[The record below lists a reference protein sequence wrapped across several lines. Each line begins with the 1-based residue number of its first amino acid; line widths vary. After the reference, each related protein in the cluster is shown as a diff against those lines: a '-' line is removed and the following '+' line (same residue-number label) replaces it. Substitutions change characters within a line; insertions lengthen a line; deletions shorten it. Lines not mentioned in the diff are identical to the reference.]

1 MVAAFFSTFSGLH
14 CPTSRFLQM
23 HLELLVMQ
31 QFYRVTGF
39 QSNGFLHRSLSQLST
54 TQILQLLLLD
64 LDICRQINA
73 TSMCL
78 CVLPLQLGKFMPL
91 SNTSSWISVLRT
103 IAYLDQ
109 LSASEDVLIL
119 FCCHLANAL
128 QHSFTKGLPF
138 RNLVPSLL
146 VGCLQLHRV
155 LQGIKRHQGSNK
167 CQCQP
172 ITIEQMHIFFQSLN
186 FSDYNHT
193 TLWAAC
199 CLGFLGI
206 LCAGEF
212 TDNSHFNPDIHIAV
226 TDVHIN
232 LKYSTMVP
240 FRQGCYIH
248 IGAEKHNLCPMRPL
262 TLYLHVHVHDSTSG
276 PHFILSEAPL

>member
-73 TSMCL
+73 TSMCFW
-78 CVLPLQLGKFMPL
+78 VLPLLLGKFMPL
-91 SNTSSWISVLRT
+91 SNTASWMSVLRT

-119 FCCHLANAL
+119 FHCHLANAL
-128 QHSFTKGLPF
+128 PAFIHKGLPF
-138 RNLVPSLL
+138 RNLALDCWL
-146 VGCLQLHRV
+146 VA
-155 LQGIKRHQGSNK
+155 
-167 CQCQP
+167 
-172 ITIEQMHIFFQSLN
+172 
-186 FSDYNHT
+186 FSY
-193 TLWAAC
+193 
-199 CLGFLGI
+199 
-206 LCAGEF
+206 
-212 TDNSHFNPDIHIAV
+212 
-226 TDVHIN
+226 
-232 LKYSTMVP
+232 
-240 FRQGCYIH
+240 
-248 IGAEKHNLCPMRPL
+248 
-262 TLYLHVHVHDSTSG
+262 TLYCRVSNVTKALISVNTNPS
-276 PHFILSEAPL
+276 